1 MQSSLLK
8 KISKVSLSLQKK
20 ILQKGILQK
29 RDLSFAKILLLKCA
43 SYLGDRLTG
52 NNNCEYI
59 RAVQRNGEEAPK
71 ILFIDDRMPY
81 DFLGAGYPRSR
92 VILNILSKLKV
103 NASFIPLGFACND
116 SPSMIHSHFPD
127 NIDYLLSLNKD
138 SIFSFLYKKRN
149 FFDAIIISRPHN
161 MEYLYGVL
169 KYLKRYKPSLKI
181 IYDAEALICYR
192 EILKQ
197 ETLGQPFST
206 EKQKMLIDQEK
217 ALFSVA
223 DSIYA
228 VSPSEK
234 KLIQN
239 YYPDTPISVISHC
252 VESHQP
258 INGFHKREN
267 FLFIGRLNENDS
279 PNVDSLIWFCQEIWP
294 SIRKQ
299 LPQAKLDI
307 VGLAEASQLK
317 PLKNQDDIN
326 FHGRQ
331 DCLDEFYAA
340 AKVFIAPTRF
350 AAGIPLKVCGAA
362 SHGIPI
368 VMTEVLLT
376 QLDWPKYSSL
386 GVHWQQSSQFTQTCV
401 KIYND
406 EEYWNEMSQQ
416 GLEYINTQ
424 YTKEQMYRSFVT
436 SLEQLNLL

>member
-1 MQSSLLK
+1 MRSYLLK
-8 KISKVSLSLQKK
+8 KISKVSLSLQKE
-20 ILQKGILQK
+20 ILQKAILQK
-29 RDLSFAKILLLKCA
+29 RDLSFAKSLLFKCA
-43 SYLGDRLTG
+43 SYLGDRSAG
-52 NNNCEYI
+52 NNNCEDI
-59 RAVQRNGEEAPK
+59 RAVQRNSEEAPR

-81 DFLGAGYPRSR
+81 DYLGAGYPRSR

-103 NASFIPLGFACND
+103 NASFIPLGFTCND

-127 NIDYLLSLNKD
+127 NIEYLLSLNKE
-138 SIFSFLYKKRN
+138 SIFSFLYKKRS

-206 EKQKMLIDQEK
+206 EKQKMLIDQETS
-217 ALFSVA
+217 LFSIA

-234 KLIQN
+234 NLIQN
-239 YYPDTPISVISHC
+239 FYPDTPISVISHC
-252 VESHQP
+252 VETHQP
-258 INGFHKREN
+258 VNGFYKREN

-317 PLKNQDDIN
+317 PLKNQEGIN

-362 SHGIPI
+362 SQGVPT

-386 GVHWQQSSQFTQTCV
+386 GVHWQQASQFTQTCV

-424 YTKEQMYRSFVT
+424 YSKEQMYRSFVT